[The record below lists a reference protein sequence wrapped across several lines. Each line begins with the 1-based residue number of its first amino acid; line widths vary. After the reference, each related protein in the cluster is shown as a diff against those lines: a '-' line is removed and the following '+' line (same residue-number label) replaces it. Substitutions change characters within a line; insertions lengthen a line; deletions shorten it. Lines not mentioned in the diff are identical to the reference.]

1 MGTKVLKVAV
11 TQGKSILEQ
20 KLITERGSVTVGSA
34 ASNTLTVS
42 GGDLPAS
49 FTLFE
54 IVGGKYCLNFTEQ
67 MTGKVNVG
75 GGQLDFETARQQTG
89 VRKRGN
95 EYQMALSEASK
106 GAIDLGVGG
115 VRVIFQFV
123 DAPAVAEPTKLAE
136 STYMPPLQRL
146 DRIFWAALAVSA
158 VMHATGV
165 TVALN
170 TPPPPKST
178 IAQLPD
184 RFAKLIIKKPK
195 KALPPKEVKKKEPT
209 KDGKDK
215 PKEAEKKEDV
225 KVEKKPAKKPQT
237 SSQKAARREQ
247 ARNAVK
253 QSAVFKALQIA
264 TRGEGGAGVVFQAD
278 GDPRTDVSA
287 ALAASGGAGIAAADG
302 GPGGPAVRGGSGSGG
317 PVGIG
322 EVGGVAVG
330 GGGGKI
336 GKRKGPR
343 IRVRMTMSK
352 PKIDDGELDGKSVAR
367 KIRARKRAFQAC
379 YEREL
384 KRNPSLKGKLVLEV
398 TVGENGR
405 VADIFVADNALNNA
419 VANCI
424 KGKMRSIRFPKPTGG
439 EATFSYPFIFASSG

>member
-11 TQGKSILEQ
+11 TQGKKILEQ
-20 KLITERGSVTVGSA
+20 KLITGRTSVTVGTA
-34 ASNTLTVS
+34 ASNVLHVS
-42 GGDLPAS
+42 GEGLPDTY
-49 FTLFE
+49 TLFE
-54 IVGGKYCLNFTEQ
+54 VAGGKYCLNFTEK

-95 EYQMALSEASK
+95 EYQMVLSEASK
-106 GAIDLGVGG
+106 GAIELGAGG

-123 DAPAVAEPTKLAE
+123 DAPAVAEPAKLAD
-136 STYMPPLQRL
+136 STYSPPLQRL
-146 DRIFWAALAVSA
+146 DRVFWGCLVVSA
-158 VMHATGV
+158 MLHSGGV
-165 TVALN
+165 VGALN
-170 TPPPPKST
+170 APPPPKRT
-178 IAQLPD
+178 ITQLPD
-184 RFAKLIIKKPK
+184 RFAKLIIKKP
-195 KALPPKEVKKKEPT
+195 PKVKPVEEKKKKKPT
-209 KDGKDK
+209 KDGEKK
-215 PKEAEKKEDV
+215 PSEKKAEKKEP
-225 KVEKKPAKKPQT
+225 KAEKKPEKKPQT

-247 ARNAVK
+247 ARK
-253 QSAVFKALQIA
+253 QVQNNAVFKALAIA
-264 TRGEGGAGVVFQAD
+264 TSGGGAGVVFQAD

-287 ALAASGGAGIAAADG
+287 ALAASGGAGIASADG
-302 GPGGPAVRGGSGSGG
+302 APGGTARGGSGGGG

-330 GGGGKI
+330 SGGSKI
-336 GKRKGPR
+336 KKRVGPK
-343 IRVRMTMSK
+343 IRVRMKMSK
-352 PKIDDGELDGKSVAR
+352 PKIDDGNLDGKSVAR

-424 KGKMRSIRFPKPTGG
+424 KGKMRSIRFPKPEGG
-439 EATFSYPFIFASSG
+439 EATFSYPFVFASSG

>member
-11 TQGKSILEQ
+11 TQGKKILEQ
-20 KLITERGSVTVGSA
+20 KLISSRTSVTVGTA
-34 ASNTLTVS
+34 ASNTLHVS
-42 GGDLPAS
+42 GEGLPA
-49 FTLFE
+49 TYNLFE
-54 IVGGKYCLNFTEQ
+54 VVGGKYCLNFTEK

-95 EYQMALSEASK
+95 EYQMVLSEASK
-106 GAIDLGVGG
+106 GAIELGAGG
-115 VRVIFQFV
+115 VRIIFQFV
-123 DAPAVAEPTKLAE
+123 DAPADAVPAKLAD

-146 DRIFWAALAVSA
+146 DRVFWGCLVVSA
-158 VMHATGV
+158 LLHTGGV
-165 TVALN
+165 IGAMN
-170 TPPPPKST
+170 APPPPKRKIT
-178 IAQLPD
+178 ELPD
-184 RFAKLIIKKPK
+184 RFAKMIIKKPPKVEPK
-195 KALPPKEVKKKEPT
+195 KEKKKEPK
-209 KDGKDK
+209 KDGDK
-215 PKEAEKKEDV
+215 KPTEKKAEKKAEP
-225 KVEKKPAKKPQT
+225 KKEKKPAKKAVTAAKKEERRAVAQ
-237 SSQKAARREQ
+237 QKVR
-247 ARNAVK
+247 
-253 QSAVFKALQIA
+253 QSAVFKALAIA
-264 TRGEGGAGVVFQAD
+264 TTGGAGESVFQND

-302 GPGGPAVRGGSGSGG
+302 GPGGPAVRGGSGGGG

-336 GKRKGPR
+336 EKRKGPK
-343 IRVRMTMSK
+343 IRVRMKMSK

-424 KGKMRSIRFPKPTGG
+424 KGKMRSIRFPKPEGG
-439 EATFSYPFIFASSG
+439 EATFSYPFVFASSG